1 MDTNTKR
8 EREKRK
14 TQIGGTDMRI
24 RKIGY
29 IVLGGVGV
37 GLGAV
42 GAVLPL
48 MPAFPFLLLAAFCF
62 ARSSERLD
70 RWFKGTKLYKENL
83 ESFVQGKGMTKKTKV
98 RIMVTVT
105 LLMSIGFVMMHAVPA
120 ERIVLGFVWVF
131 HILCFCFGVKT
142 IPADG

>member
-1 MDTNTKR
+1 
-8 EREKRK
+8 
-14 TQIGGTDMRI
+14 MRI

-29 IVLGGVGV
+29 IILGCVGV

-105 LLMSIGFVMMHAVPA
+105 LLMSIGFVMMHAVPVG
-120 ERIVLGFVWVF
+120 RVVLGCVWVF
-131 HILCFCFGVKT
+131 HILYFSFGVKT
-142 IPADG
+142 LPVQRAKKANQ